1 MMYRLHFA
9 RLGLAGLLG
18 LFIMPLS
25 ANEFAQL
32 KLSTGTQDNVARAL
46 HAEDEERST
55 YARAELGAGKLM
67 QLGLNDSLT
76 VNASIAKEKHFS
88 FSGFDNSEAGVS
100 LALQHKFGF
109 GPYTPRIAAELG
121 ATRQF
126 YRGQARDNTLLS
138 AALSLEKRFNPALRL
153 SAAIDMQT
161 VATDTLPDN
170 PEVSAFGYSPTI
182 RLPYELFDY
191 DSQGIQ
197 VSADYTFVNRIILM
211 ASVRRTN
218 GSTVAST
225 TNPTFKTYKVSSA
238 FYADPA
244 FNEGWFAY
252 RLDANTNDWSMAV
265 SLPLGQDSA
274 IDLAARYL
282 DIAGPARHHYQNR
295 LFTLTFVQ
303 NF

>member
-1 MMYRLHFA
+1 MMSRNHLA
-9 RLGLAGLLG
+9 RFCLFTLLN
-18 LFIMPLS
+18 LFVMPSS

-46 HAEDEERST
+46 HAEDEEQST
-55 YARAELGAGKLM
+55 YVRAEFGAGKLM

-76 VNASIAKEKHFS
+76 VNASLATENHLS
-88 FSGFDNSEAGVS
+88 MDGFDNSEAGVS
-100 LALQHKFGF
+100 VALQHKFGF
-109 GPYTPRIAAELG
+109 GPYTPRVVAELG
-121 ATRQF
+121 AIRQF
-126 YRGQARDNTLLS
+126 YQGQARDNTLLS
-138 AALSLEKRFNPALRL
+138 AALSLGKRFTPAFRL
-153 SAAIDMQT
+153 SAGIDMQT
-161 VATDTLPDN
+161 VSTDALPDS

-197 VSADYTFVNRIILM
+197 LSADYTFENRIILM
-211 ASVRRTN
+211 ASLRRTN

-244 FNEGWFAY
+244 FDEGWFAY

-274 IDLAARYL
+274 VDLGARYL
-282 DIAGPARHHYQNR
+282 DIAGPARHHYTNK
-295 LFTLTFVQ
+295 LFTITFVQ